1 MAKKYEEEKRRA
13 EDASR
18 AKSAFLAN
26 MSHELRTPLNAING
40 FSELMATELFGP
52 LGDKR
57 YAEYSRDILASGQLL
72 LDLINDILDMA
83 KIEAARSR
91 SRRSRWSRSRRLIRR
106 CA

>member
-1 MAKKYEEEKRRA
+1 
-13 EDASR
+13 
-18 AKSAFLAN
+18 